1 MKGKGYI
8 MRKGKIEYMK
18 KGTIEQREKK
28 DGKEGR
34 I

>member
-1 MKGKGYI
+1 MKGRGYI